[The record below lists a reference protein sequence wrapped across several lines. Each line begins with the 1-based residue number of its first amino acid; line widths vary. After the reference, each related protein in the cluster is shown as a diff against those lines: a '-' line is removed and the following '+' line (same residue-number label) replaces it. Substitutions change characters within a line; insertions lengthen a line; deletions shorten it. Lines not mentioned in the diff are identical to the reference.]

1 MFLPQPIEQD
11 HLLGQASPRESN
23 QWLPLEIWTMKQAH
37 ENTHHL
43 TPPAACCHRS
53 AESNLPPSIEGL
65 ALPPQIPR
73 RSTTSLWRQ
82 MMVAQS

>member
-1 MFLPQPIEQD
+1 
-11 HLLGQASPRESN
+11 
-23 QWLPLEIWTMKQAH
+23 MKQAH

-73 RSTTSLWRQ
+73 RSTTSLLEANDGSSI
-82 MMVAQS
+82 VKLGECHFHSCLIYLNFFF